1 MENLLE
7 MLINKDFK
15 FDSFLHF
22 IGVKCK
28 NLKKIVVITTYE
40 KLLYEAINENVGKY
54 ILKDNDEIIMNEDTN
69 SFTIHY
75 SKNGVHITP
84 ARKRNDKE

>member
-1 MENLLE
+1 MEMTELLT
-7 MLINKDFK
+7 LDLVNKE
-15 FDSFLHF
+15 
-22 IGVKCK
+22 I
-28 NLKKIVVITTYE
+28 IT
-40 KLLYEAINENVGKY
+40 INENVGKY

-84 ARKRNDKE
+84 ARKRSDKE

>member
-1 MENLLE
+1 MTNTIK
-7 MLINKDFK
+7 MDIFVNKE
-15 FDSFLHF
+15 
-22 IGVKCK
+22 I
-28 NLKKIVVITTYE
+28 IT
-40 KLLYEAINENVGKY
+40 INENVGKY

-84 ARKRNDKE
+84 ARKRSDKE